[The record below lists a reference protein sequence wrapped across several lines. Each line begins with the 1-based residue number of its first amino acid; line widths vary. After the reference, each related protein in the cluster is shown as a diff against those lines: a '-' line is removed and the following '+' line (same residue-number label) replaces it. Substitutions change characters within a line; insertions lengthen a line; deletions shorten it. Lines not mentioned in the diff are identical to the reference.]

1 MEKKIEGIYGK
12 YEETLHRLNKYI
24 YENPELG
31 RQEEK
36 AAKAHKKVLG
46 DYGFHV
52 EEEVLGIKTAFIA
65 SYKSGKKGPKIG
77 YLAEYDA
84 LPEIGHGCGHNIL
97 GTASTGAGLIL
108 KELIDEIGGEV
119 YVYGTPAEETDGA
132 KVDMAKAGLFDHLD
146 VAMAVHPTG
155 ETHLESGTSQAMEA
169 VRFEYYGKT
178 AHAAGMPHEG
188 INALDGVISLFNTV
202 NAMRQQV
209 VDGERIHGI
218 ISKGGEAAN
227 IIPDYAAAD
236 FYVRS
241 DTRKNLKKLVE
252 RVKDCA
258 KGAAMA
264 TGTRVE
270 ISNYE
275 YSFEDLVTNNTLSE
289 AYVKNLKKLGVEDI
303 GKGKAAGSTD
313 MGDVSY
319 CCPVIHPYFP
329 ISSNELIGH
338 SVEFAAATQSEEA
351 KKGLREAVLAM
362 VMTGVDVIQDE
373 ELLGEIKKEFSAIE
387 ED

>member
-1 MEKKIEGIYGK
+1 MKKKIEML
-12 YEETLHRLNKYI
+12 YEEYAGDLHKLSKYI

-31 RQEEK
+31 RKEVK
-36 AAKAHKKVLG
+36 AAKAHVEILKG
-46 DYGFHV
+46 NGFHV
-52 EEEVLGIKTAFIA
+52 DEGVLGIETAFIA
-65 SYKSGKKGPKIG
+65 SYTSQKKGPKVAF
-77 YLAEYDA
+77 LAEYDA

-97 GTASTGAGLIL
+97 GAASTGAGLLL
-108 KELIDEIGGEV
+108 KEFIDEIGGEV
-119 YVYGTPAEETDGA
+119 WVYGTPAEETDGA
-132 KVDMAKAGLFDHLD
+132 KVDMAKAGLFDNLD

-155 ETHLESGTSQAMEA
+155 KKHIKSGTSQAMEA
-169 VRFEYYGKT
+169 IRFEYHGKT

-188 INALDGVISLFNTV
+188 INALDGVLNLFNTI

-209 VDGERIHGI
+209 KDGDRIHGI

-241 DTRKNLKKLVE
+241 DTRKNLGELVE
-252 RVKDCA
+252 RVKNCA

-264 TGTRVE
+264 TGTQVE

-275 YSFEDLVTNNTLSE
+275 YTFEDLVTNEKLSE
-289 AYVKNLKKLGVEDI
+289 VYVDNLKMLGVDDI
-303 GKGKAAGSTD
+303 GEGKETGSTD

-329 ISSNELIGH
+329 ISGQELIGH
-338 SVEFAAATQSEEA
+338 SIEFAEATQSEEA
-351 KKGLREAVLAM
+351 KKGMKEAVMAM
-362 VMTGVDVIQDE
+362 VLTGIQVIKDE
-373 ELLGEIKKEFSAIE
+373 KILGEIRDEFSQIE
-387 ED
+387 GK